1 MSLSTQDVS
10 ALADTLA
17 TGKQPKVVFT
27 QEAGQIAGKVG
38 KVVRLE
44 EPAVDDFVVVRF
56 GNDELPF
63 TAAEVRVPQRGE
75 LSPKPKKQVAA
86 ASPDTPPP
94 GPPLLEEKSGTTSTT
109 KTKKA
114 STVTDTADTATK
126 NPAPGKDDAAPAPK
140 KKPARAKP
148 AAELSVTLAY
158 KAGEWTVA
166 ATKGA
171 KVIAK
176 PVPVKAS
183 AAVDMVQSLD
193 SPAVAA
199 VVEDIVEQQRK
210 QVAEEAARLREQLA
224 AAEARLAELD

>member
-17 TGKQPKVVFT
+17 SGKQPKVVFT
-27 QEAGQIAGKVG
+27 QAAGQIAGKVG
-38 KVVRLE
+38 KVVRLD

-63 TAAEVRVPQRGE
+63 STAELRVPQRGE
-75 LSPKPKKQVAA
+75 LSPKAKKTAPA
-86 ASPDTPPP
+86 PASDSPPP
-94 GPPLLEEKSGTTSTT
+94 GPPLLQDSVGPASKTQ
-109 KTKKA
+109 TKKA
-114 STVTDTADTATK
+114 TPVTDTAETVSNKTV
-126 NPAPGKDDAAPAPK
+126 PAKEGAAPAARK
-140 KKPARAKP
+140 KTARAKP

-158 KAGEWTVA
+158 KAGEWTVTA
-166 ATKGA
+166 AKGA

-183 AAVDMVQSLD
+183 AAIDMVQALD

-210 QVAEEAARLREQLA
+210 QVADEAARLREQLA